1 LADSFAAFLAGAR
14 LAGLFAGAR
23 RTALLADRFA
33 VFLAGA
39 RVVAL
44 LAGARLT
51 TLPTGLR
58 ADALAGDLRIAVLVD
73 FLAAFFRAFL
83 AAGVVALAAFLA
95 GAGEAFSAGRG
106 ALPLTLLFSVLLAE
120 KRTPLD
126 AATFTG
132 APVCGLRPIR
142 APRCVGLKL
151 PNPTTTTR
159 RPARISVTTEWS
171 NALTASSDSRFVNV
185 VVLLIA
191 SIKPDL
197 FTRRPPPCSGIPSIK
212 EGFGVKVKHCR
223 CWRKLTRE
231 VSRKVARWQLCG
243 GTLGAHGATNN
254 ESTRLDKKP

>member
-1 LADSFAAFLAGAR
+1 LADRFATFLAGAR
-14 LAGLFAGAR
+14 LAGLVAGAR

-39 RVVAL
+39 RFAVDL
-44 LAGARLT
+44 DEARLT
-51 TLPTGLR
+51 TLSTGLL
-58 ADALAGDLRIAVLVD
+58 AVILAGALRTAFLVD
-73 FLAAFFRAFL
+73 FLAVFLWAFL
-83 AAGVVALAAFLA
+83 AADFAAFLS
-95 GAGEAFSAGRG
+95 GADEAFSAGRG
-106 ALPLTLLFSVLLAE
+106 ALPLTIPFRVLLAE

-126 AATFTG
+126 AAIFTG
-132 APVCGLRPIR
+132 SPVCGLRPIR

-231 VSRKVARWQLCG
+231 VSRKVAR
-243 GTLGAHGATNN
+243 
-254 ESTRLDKKP
+254 